1 VIRRIV
7 RRLSRALEH
16 FNDSFA
22 GTAAASGAVN
32 SGHRGANADAVVGVL
47 GEMRKQQPNDDSKS

>member
-1 VIRRIV
+1 VIGRVV
-7 RRLSRALEH
+7 RRLSRALER

-32 SGHRGANADAVVGVL
+32 SGQRGANADAVVGVL
-47 GEMRKQQPNDDSKS
+47 GEMKKRQPNEDSKS